1 MEMKKIATCG
11 TLDSSDVL
19 VTVRP
24 SEEEIINITSPVG
37 SRFEKE
43 IRSVVQKVLDETD
56 THHVSVT
63 LQDSGALNCVIEA
76 RVLTALERGSKDE

>member
-1 MEMKKIATCG
+1 MEVKKIATCG
-11 TLDSSDVL
+11 TLDSSDVF

-24 SEEEIINITSPVG
+24 SDIEVINITSPVG
-37 SRFEKE
+37 SRFEEE
-43 IRSVVQKVLDETD
+43 IRSIVQKVLEETE